1 MPSWREQSW
10 KPGKIIDVSM
20 YYVSEI
26 NIERGFSETC
36 DHETRAYSLPTNT
49 PGKIDS
55 LIRQLMHSFKGS

>member
-36 DHETRAYSLPTNT
+36 DHETCAYSLPTNT
-49 PGKIDS
+49 PGKTDS
-55 LIRQLMHSFKGS
+55 LI